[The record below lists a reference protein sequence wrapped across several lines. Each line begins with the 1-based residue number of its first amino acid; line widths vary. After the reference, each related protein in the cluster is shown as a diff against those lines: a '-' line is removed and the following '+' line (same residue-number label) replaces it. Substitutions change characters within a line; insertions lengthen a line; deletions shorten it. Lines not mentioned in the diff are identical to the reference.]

1 MASKNSKAM
10 AIAIVAGIL
19 LLIAGVS
26 GLATW
31 ETIKDFVTTHIVDN
45 SIAQIV
51 FTILI
56 FIASLGGIAVIA
68 GGLLIGKNKIR
79 TGRLFIALGA
89 GIGLIGLIFSILV
102 ACLEENLTI
111 GSFFSIG
118 ALGLILSIVA
128 RVGSIR
134 RGADGT
140 RYPATMRVGAWHA
153 SRQRGWPT
161 SRLAPAQ
168 FLLFPFTSGSVL
180 TSWSNFHPFPLMHRQ
195 GNGLP
200 SGQRRKAQC

>member
-1 MASKNSKAM
+1 MASKNSKTM

-79 TGRLFIALGA
+79 TGRLLIALGA

-128 RVGSIR
+128 RV
-134 RGADGT
+134 A
-140 RYPATMRVGAWHA
+140 A
-153 SRQRGWPT
+153 
-161 SRLAPAQ
+161 
-168 FLLFPFTSGSVL
+168 
-180 TSWSNFHPFPLMHRQ
+180 
-195 GNGLP
+195 
-200 SGQRRKAQC
+200 KKE